1 MRVIVYGIGAVG
13 GVLSA
18 ALAHAGA
25 EVIGI
30 ARGAQLEAIRA
41 GGLRL
46 RSPKDDVTVRLDCVG
61 DPSGIAFRADDMI
74 LLTMKGQHTGPALE
88 RLRAVGVA
96 DQPIFCFQ
104 NGIANERAAL
114 RLFANV
120 HGVTVMMPSA
130 ILRPGEVA
138 AFAAPRLGM
147 FDIGRYPAGVD
158 ASDKALA
165 DILEGAGF
173 AAFPNPDVMASK
185 TGKLLMNLGNIAQA
199 ALGLGAD
206 TAPLRKRLRAEGEA
220 VLAAAGIA
228 VQDVGLDDPRR
239 EAFMSFTKI
248 PGIAYQGGSTTQS
261 LARGAGS
268 VETDFLNGEIVLL
281 GRLHGVPVPA
291 NAYMCDLA
299 ARMAR
304 DGTPPGAFTPEAV
317 MAGIDAAALTLTD

>member
-1 MRVIVYGIGAVG
+1 MRIIVYGAGAVG
-13 GVLSA
+13 GVIAA
-18 ALAHAGA
+18 ALARAGTDVVA
-25 EVIGI
+25 I
-30 ARGAQLEAIRA
+30 ARGEQLAAIRA

-46 RSPKDDVTVRLDCVG
+46 RSPGDDVTVRLNCVG
-61 DPSGIAFRADDMI
+61 DPSEITFRKGDMI

-88 RLRAVGVA
+88 SLRAAGVS

-120 HGVTVMMPSA
+120 HGVTVMMPA
-130 ILRPGEVA
+130 TIQRPGEVA
-138 AFAAPRLGM
+138 AFSTPRLGM
-147 FDIGRYPAGVD
+147 FDIGRYPGGVD
-158 ASDKALA
+158 ADDKALA
-165 DILEGAGF
+165 DVLEAAGF
-173 AAFPNPDVMASK
+173 AAFPEADVMASK

-206 TAPLRKRLRAEGEA
+206 TAPLRERLRAEGRA
-220 VLAAAGIA
+220 VLKASGIRA
-228 VQDVGLDDPRR
+228 VDVGLDDPRR
-239 EAFMSFTKI
+239 AAFMTFTEI

-304 DGTPPGAFTPEAV
+304 DGTAPGAFTPETV
-317 MAGIDAAALTLTD
+317 MAGIDTAALTLTD